1 MKKVSSFFNT
11 QFWWQKPSCIC
22 YCLTPFALGYRTII
36 ALRRWCYQF
45 GLKKSQHF
53 PIPVIVVGN
62 ITVGGTGKTPL
73 VIWLCDF
80 LRQRGLRPGVV
91 SRGYGGSQ
99 NHHPCWVTS
108 TSNPAQVG
116 DEAVLI
122 AQKTTCP
129 MVIGKR
135 RAQAVETLLA
145 NTDCNVILS
154 DDGLQHYA
162 LARDLELIVI
172 DGVRR
177 FGNGACLPAGP
188 LREPLSRLKTADFL
202 ITNGLPKLGEYSFNL
217 NSGAIY
223 NILDPKQIW
232 DTARTTQCIIH
243 AVAGIGHPE
252 RFFITLRQ
260 LGFSIIEHVFPDHY
274 VYRAED
280 LQFPDNYPIIMTE
293 KDAVK
298 CRNFADERYWCLPV
312 HAQPDPDFIT
322 AFSDTLTLLRGR

>member
-1 MKKVSSFFNT
+1 MKPPSFIAN
-11 QFWWQKPSCIC
+11 FWWKKSSYLR
-22 YCLTPFALGYRTII
+22 YCLMPFSAIYRAII
-36 ALRRWCYQF
+36 SLRRACYQI

-53 PIPVIVVGN
+53 SIPVIVVGN

-80 LRQRGLRPGVV
+80 LRQRGWRPGVV
-91 SRGYGGSQ
+91 SRGYGGNQ
-99 NHHPCWVTS
+99 NDHPCWVNAES
-108 TSNPAQVG
+108 DPAQVG

-129 MVIGKR
+129 VVISKR
-135 RAQAVETLLA
+135 RPQAVQTLLA
-145 NTDCNVILS
+145 NTGCNVVLS

-162 LARDLELIVI
+162 LARDLEIVVI

-217 NSGAIY
+217 NPGVIY
-223 NILDPKQIW
+223 NILRPQQIW
-232 DTARTTQCIIH
+232 DTTQTTQGIVH

-252 RFFITLRQ
+252 RFFTTLRQ
-260 LGFSIIEHVFPDHY
+260 LGFTLIEHAFPDHY
-274 VYRAED
+274 AYSKAD
-280 LQFPDNYPIIMTE
+280 LQFSDSNPIIMTE

-298 CRNFADERYWCLPV
+298 CRNFADNHYWCLPV
-312 HAQPDPDFIT
+312 YAQPDPDFIT
-322 AFSDTLTLLRGR
+322 AFSDMLALLLFR